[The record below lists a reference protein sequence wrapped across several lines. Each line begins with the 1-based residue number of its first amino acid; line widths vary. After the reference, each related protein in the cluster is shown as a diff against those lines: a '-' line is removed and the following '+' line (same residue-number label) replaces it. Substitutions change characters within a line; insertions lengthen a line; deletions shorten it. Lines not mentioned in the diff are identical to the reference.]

1 MAFIVT
7 VTERGTFRRCRRM
20 WDYSSRSRQN
30 LEPIMP
36 RPAFALGKLV
46 HQTLAEWMITEQAL
60 DREVSPEELYQQFA
74 EQELAHIMQQY
85 RKTVGANISPSEF
98 EQFEEVARLGGA
110 MIHNYKEKYE
120 TPLPE
125 GWSLIAPEQK
135 VLLPVPVPVPVSAWN
150 VEKFITNPEGQLL
163 VWVEETQTWEPCF
176 LEAQFDG
183 LIRRDADGLIFVLEH
198 KTYEQ
203 RPREDSLQMNDQF
216 LAYVWA
222 ASQLDLGPVVGIAY
236 DGLWKRAQPPRGR
249 TFDDLFCRV
258 IQLRPQHELAEFEN
272 NLRMEFLDMANP
284 QIYPNRPWL
293 GCFDCSFEKLC
304 SAQSRGEDWQYV
316 RAKSFKQRESDV
328 ELEEV
333 EA

>member
-1 MAFIVT
+1 MSFIVT
-7 VTERGTFRRCRRM
+7 VTERETFRRCRRQ

-30 LEPIMP
+30 LEPIVP

-46 HQTLAEWMITEQAL
+46 HQTLAEWMTNLEIEP
-60 DREVSPEELYQQFA
+60 EVSYQEFA
-74 EQELAHIMQQY
+74 EQELARIVQQY
-85 RKTVGANISPSEF
+85 RKAVGENISPSEL
-98 EQFEEVARLGGA
+98 EPYEEVARLGGA
-110 MIHNYKEKYE
+110 MIHNYKEKYG

-135 VLLPVPVPVPVSAWN
+135 VLIPVPEWPDVLWEDGKEHQFTVPYMGRVSM
-150 VEKFITNPEGQLL
+150 PDD
-163 VWVEETQTWEPCF
+163 EPCF

-222 ASQLDLGPVVGIAY
+222 ASQLNLGPVVGIAY

-249 TFDDLFCRV
+249 VFDDLFCRV
-258 IQLRPQHELAEFEN
+258 IQLRPPHELAEFEN
-272 NLRMEFLDMANP
+272 NLRMEFADMANP
-284 QIYPNRPWL
+284 RIYPNRPWL
-293 GCFDCSFEKLC
+293 GCFDCQFEKLC
-304 SAQSRGEDWQYV
+304 SAQSRGEDWEYV
-316 RAKSFKQRESDV
+316 RAKSFKQREADV

-333 EA
+333 EV